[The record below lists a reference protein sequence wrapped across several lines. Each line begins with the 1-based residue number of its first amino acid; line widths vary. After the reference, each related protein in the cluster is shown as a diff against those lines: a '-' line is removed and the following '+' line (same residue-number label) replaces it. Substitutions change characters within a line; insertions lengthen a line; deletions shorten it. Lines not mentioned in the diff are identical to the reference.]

1 MAANGFGEETSLSSP
16 KSKVKFLCSHG
27 GKILPRGPDG
37 QLKYV
42 GGETRVVAVPR
53 DIAFTE
59 LMKKLNSLANGD
71 MVLKYQ
77 VIPEDLDILVSVT
90 CDEDLHHMF
99 NEYDRWDVRSSE
111 NGGTPRLR
119 AFLFHSNPIFIDSQ
133 TVPNN
138 IERLDIEQRYID
150 AINGNSGIKRT
161 SSNMSRSNFSISSN
175 GSSPR
180 SIHHEG
186 YPFDTINQEA
196 FMSNSYQSSNKE
208 MHRVNSSP
216 TLYNLGNPNHH
227 YHPSHHNPF
236 HQSTKPHNPY
246 KGGGRPLL
254 TALSVGRNDLG
265 RFHQLDPSAIRYYSP
280 TRHQKGRCGCIG
292 YGGDVDECNV
302 YKSGSVEIVDGLPQ
316 NPMKQNWE

>member
-1 MAANGFGEETSLSSP
+1 MAEVGGGEETPLSSP

-27 GKILPRGPDG
+27 GKILPRPPD
-37 QLKYV
+37 
-42 GGETRVVAVPR
+42 
-53 DIAFTE
+53 E

-71 MVLKYQ
+71 MALKYQ

-90 CDEDLHHMF
+90 CEEDLHHMF

-119 AFLFHSNPIFIDSQ
+119 AFLFPSNQILTDNQ

-150 AINGNSGIKRT
+150 AINGNSSNMKRT
-161 SSNMSRSNFSISSN
+161 SSNMSRSNFSFSSN

-180 SIHHEG
+180 SVHHEG

-196 FMSNSYQSSNKE
+196 FVSNSYHNNCNKE
-208 MHRVNSSP
+208 FHRVNSSP

-227 YHPSHHNPF
+227 YHPNHHNPF
-236 HQSTKPHNPY
+236 YQSTKPHNPY
-246 KGGGRPLL
+246 KGGGQPLVKQ
-254 TALSVGRNDLG
+254 LSVGRSELG
-265 RFHQLDPSAIRYYSP
+265 KLHQLDHSPIRYYSP
-280 TRHQKGRCGCIG
+280 SRHQRGRCGCMA
-292 YGGDVDECNV
+292 YGDVDECNV

-316 NPMKQNWE
+316 TSMKQTWE